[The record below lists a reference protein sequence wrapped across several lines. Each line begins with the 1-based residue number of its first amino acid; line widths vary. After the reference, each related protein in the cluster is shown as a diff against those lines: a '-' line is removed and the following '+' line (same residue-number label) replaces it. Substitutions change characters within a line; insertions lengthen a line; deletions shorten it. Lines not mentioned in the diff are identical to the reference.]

1 MKDCRNDG
9 HKVIMLGDGINDAP
23 ALAAADVGVAMG
35 ESAAIAG
42 ETADIVLSGDS
53 GLEGIVT
60 ARDLGRGLLRRI
72 DQTNRNIVLVNTS
85 LILLGLAGLLP
96 PSVSALLHNAS
107 TVAFALQSSKPLIKE
122 DS

>member
-1 MKDCRNDG
+1 M
-9 HKVIMLGDGINDAP
+9 
-23 ALAAADVGVAMG
+23 
-35 ESAAIAG
+35 
-42 ETADIVLSGDS
+42 
-53 GLEGIVT
+53 
-60 ARDLGRGLLRRI
+60 
-72 DQTNRNIVLVNTS
+72 LVNTS